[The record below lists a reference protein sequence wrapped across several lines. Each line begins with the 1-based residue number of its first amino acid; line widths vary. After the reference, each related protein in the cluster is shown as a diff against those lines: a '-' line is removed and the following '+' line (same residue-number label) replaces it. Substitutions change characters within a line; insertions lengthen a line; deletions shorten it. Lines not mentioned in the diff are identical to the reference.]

1 MPYADPVDREAY
13 DARRNKRRRKGK
25 EPGYLKFKENR
36 REIYLDRKLRQV
48 CIECE
53 AELED
58 DDGLRCKD
66 CQERHKHTKAIY
78 DRTPRG
84 RRTKAKWQRRY
95 YDKRKAAD
103 CCVQCGLARKQ
114 WPKRRYLKKPA
125 RKPHR
130 RGKPLICPKCRT
142 AANAAAKR
150 YRARKKAG
158 IASLRSQREK
168 RDRAKVR
175 ELRGLTYQP
184 LDALLKQPRVMILR
198 GLLAYEW
205 IDPETLFDA
214 IGAPEYVHGDN
225 KERDRFTVRLS
236 WLVRKA
242 RHVERRE
249 AGHTGGFAHYEYR
262 INQAG
267 RAELAR
273 LFRKAA

>member
-1 MPYADPVDREAY
+1 MPYADPDEQRAY
-13 DARRNKRRRKGK
+13 DERRNKRRRKGK

-53 AELED
+53 AQLED

-66 CQERHKHTKAIY
+66 CQARHKHTKAIY
-78 DRTPRG
+78 ERTPRG

-95 YDKRKAAD
+95 YAKRVASD
-103 CCVQCGLARKQ
+103 CCTQCGLARKQ

-125 RKPHR
+125 RKPRR

-142 AANAAAKR
+142 AANAAARR
-150 YRARKKAG
+150 YRERKRLG
-158 IASLRSQREK
+158 IVSLRAQREK

-184 LDALLKQPRVMILR
+184 LDALLQQPRVMILR

-205 IDPETLFDA
+205 VEQPDLFEA
-214 IGAPEYVHGDN
+214 IGAPAYSDDRN
-225 KERDRFTVRLS
+225 ARDAFITRLS
-236 WLVRKA
+236 RLVRVAK
-242 RHVERRE
+242 HVDRRE
-249 AGHTGGFAHYEYR
+249 IGRTRGFIHYEYR
-262 INQAG
+262 INEAG

-273 LFRKAA
+273 IFRKAA